1 MDTVIRRKFQSALCV
16 VVALSLSNGF
26 LLAMQFYAWASMA
39 HERAADL
46 GYPQAII
53 ASIETQELCGVCVI
67 VVDETARK
75 NVDSLLRLID
85 PMVKMPASGDTF
97 ANGGRLKTPSPKIM
111 VRLSDSPMHLDGF
124 IEDAVP
130 PPPRTELS

>member
-1 MDTVIRRKFQSALCV
+1 MILRKFQSALCV

-39 HERAADL
+39 QERAEDL
-46 GYPQAII
+46 GYREAIV

-67 VVDETARK
+67 VIDEAARQ
-75 NVDSLLRLID
+75 NVDSLSRLIE
-85 PMVKMPASGDTF
+85 PMVKMLANGDSV
-97 ANGGRLKTPSPKIM
+97 ANGGRLRAPSPK
-111 VRLSDSPMHLDGF
+111 VLARLSDSPLHLVGF

-130 PPPRTELS
+130 PPPRTLLS